1 MDQAKDR
8 RRALALLGPLEGRL
22 MDLIWS
28 GTVKQPFV
36 VREVLAHTPK
46 LAYTTVMTT
55 LNRLVDKNLLR
66 LDKRAGSRAHRYRA
80 AGDIADFLASA
91 GGAEVDRLIKQYGD
105 VALAAFA
112 DRLDSLTLATSEAL
126 RKLRQQK

>member
-1 MDQAKDR
+1 MPSSGQS
-8 RRALALLGPLEGRL
+8 LAGWISL
-22 MDLIWS
+22 DLVN
-28 GTVKQPFV
+28 GCP
-36 VREVLAHTPK
+36 
-46 LAYTTVMTT
+46 
-55 LNRLVDKNLLR
+55 R

-112 DRLDSLTLATSEAL
+112 DRLDSLTPATSEAL